1 MSLKYSSYKVKA
13 GFCYLSQW
21 NNTPRK
27 EAIIAPILHMGA
39 EPDMLDL
46 CKLIS
51 NPRVPCAT

>member
-1 MSLKYSSYKVKA
+1 MSLKYSSYKVKT
-13 GFCYLSQW
+13 GFCYSVSE
-21 NNTPRK
+21 TIPPRK
-27 EAIIAPILHMGA
+27 EAIITPILHMGA